1 MCNSSLRAWVSFPLL
16 STQFFFISGTKIFE
30 CFTEQH
36 HQHDH
41 RHYWSFH
48 LFLIRAREII
58 YDPISGPPKWLLP
71 KKITDREGR
80 IIMRLWAEICI
91 RTISG
96 QIRVLLRLIT
106 KHMALSAPP
115 GIWLMRWALLGPS
128 KGYQIVRLFATWL
141 NQCSIIVC
149 GRWKFPRGI
158 SPQDLSSRA
167 PNDALKER

>member
-1 MCNSSLRAWVSFPLL
+1 MCNSTPPCVHECLSPFLPLN
-16 STQFFFISGTKIFE
+16 FFFISGTKIFE
-30 CFTEQH
+30 CFTEKHHHH

-48 LFLIRAREII
+48 LFLIRARKII

-71 KKITDREGR
+71 KNITDREGR

-106 KHMALSAPP
+106 KHMALRPQP
-115 GIWLMRWALLGPS
+115 RPWLMRWLLLGLS
-128 KGYQIVRLFATWL
+128 NCEIVRNMAQSVFHYCLWEMKVSSWNL
-141 NQCSIIVC
+141 PSGSLESCS
-149 GRWKFPRGI
+149 
-158 SPQDLSSRA
+158 
-167 PNDALKER
+167 